1 MKKFM
6 DPELLVVKF
15 DTEAI
20 TSGDISGGTG
30 TDNDAPGSI
39 ID

>member
-15 DTEAI
+15 DTEEI
-20 TSGDISGGTG
+20 TTDLSGGTG